1 MLASPLIPTLPH
13 NFPLKGVYGA
23 EEKLVKPVTR
33 HTEVKNP
40 MFTANISVVYFTSN
54 VRSKLTL

>member
-1 MLASPLIPTLPH
+1 
-13 NFPLKGVYGA
+13 
-23 EEKLVKPVTR
+23 KPVTR